1 MQPRFVGR
9 LSVADVVTTANAA
22 LGFAAAAA
30 ATVQPSLAARL
41 ILLGAIADGL
51 DGVLARRYGASK
63 AGAMLDSLADVATF
77 VVAPALV
84 TFVLAR
90 GLWGFDPA
98 RLGVALVAGGL
109 FVAAGVLRLG
119 MYAAYDADDHTTEG
133 VQTTLAA
140 TLLAALLLADA
151 TAVGT
156 TFAGIAGPTLA
167 AVATG
172 LLAVAMLAPV
182 TYPDLLPGDALILGV
197 VQAFALLV
205 PDALDGAFPLALLLC
220 ALAYLLLSPG
230 FYWRAD

>member
-9 LSVADVVTTANAA
+9 LSAADVVTVANAA

-51 DGVLARRYGASK
+51 DGVLARRYGSSD
-63 AGAMLDSLADVATF
+63 AGPMLDSLADVATF

-84 TFVLAR
+84 AFALVR
-90 GLWGFDPA
+90 GRFGFDPTLLA
-98 RLGVALVAGGL
+98 AAAVAGGL

-119 MYAAYDADDHTTEG
+119 MYAAFDADGHTTEG

-140 TLLAALLLADA
+140 TVLAALLLANV

-156 TFAGIAGPTLA
+156 VLGGVSGPLIAVA
-167 AVATG
+167 ATG

-182 TYPDLLPGDALILGV
+182 TYPDLLAGDALILGV
-197 VQAFALLV
+197 VQACALLA
-205 PDALDGAFPLALLLC
+205 PDALDGAFPLALLLA
-220 ALAYLLLSPG
+220 ALGYLLLSPWL
-230 FYWRAD
+230 YWRDD